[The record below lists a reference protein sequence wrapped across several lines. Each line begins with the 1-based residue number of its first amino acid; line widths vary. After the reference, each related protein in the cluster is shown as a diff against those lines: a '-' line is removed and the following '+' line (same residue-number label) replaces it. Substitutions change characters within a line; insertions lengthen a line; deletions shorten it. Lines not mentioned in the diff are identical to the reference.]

1 MRPPAAWARIPP
13 DPSLP
18 PERREWHASWPH
30 KDYLELPAE
39 RAAAPSA
46 RLRVRESLREWGLDA
61 LAEDAEL
68 VSDEIVANAVAVTR
82 KARWQRGR
90 PPVRLW
96 TVASRRAVVILA
108 WDACAQAPRL
118 CAAGPEDESGRGLV
132 LVAALAGWGHYEVP
146 GSFGGKV
153 VWAQLPR
160 QEGRKGGFMNG
171 FRCPFGP
178 VAGAPGEPASQLLE
192 VLAPVIVKA
201 PVRQD
206 GGALAARRLPRG
218 SLRGCGG
225 RRCRRRGCRTGRCPW
240 RCPGRLS

>member
-30 KDYLELPAE
+30 KDYAELAAE
-39 RAAAPSA
+39 QAAAPSA
-46 RLRVRESLREWGLDA
+46 RLRVRERLHEWGLGA

-68 VSDEIVANAVAVTR
+68 VSDEIVANAVAVTG
-82 KARWQRGR
+82 KATWQQGQ

-108 WDACAQAPRL
+108 WDACAQPPRL
-118 CAAGPEDESGRGLV
+118 RAPGPEDESGRGLV

-153 VWAQLPR
+153 VWAQLPK
-160 QEGRKGGFMNG
+160 QESRKGDFVNG
-171 FRCPFGP
+171 FRCPCDP
-178 VAGAPGEPASQLLE
+178 IAGEAGELSSHLLE
-192 VLAPVIVKA
+192 VLTPGIS
-201 PVRQD
+201 PPF
-206 GGALAARRLPRG
+206 LTP
-218 SLRGCGG
+218 
-225 RRCRRRGCRTGRCPW
+225 PW
-240 RCPGRLS
+240 P